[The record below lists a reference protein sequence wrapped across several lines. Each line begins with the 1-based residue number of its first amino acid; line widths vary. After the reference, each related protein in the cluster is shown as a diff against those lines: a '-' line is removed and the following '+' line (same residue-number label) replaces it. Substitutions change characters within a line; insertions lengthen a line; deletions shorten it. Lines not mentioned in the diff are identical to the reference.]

1 MYHITMYII
10 YFLFLLQKLY
20 IKLVKK
26 TVKYIKIDN
35 DIYSYI

>member
-1 MYHITMYII
+1 MYII
-10 YFLFLLQKLY
+10 YFFIFITKLY